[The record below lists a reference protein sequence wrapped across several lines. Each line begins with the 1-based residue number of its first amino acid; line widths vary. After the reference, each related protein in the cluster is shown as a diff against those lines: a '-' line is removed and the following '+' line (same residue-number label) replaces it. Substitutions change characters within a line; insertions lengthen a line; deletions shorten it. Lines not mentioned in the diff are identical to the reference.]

1 MGSLDEIIDDRLN
14 YKPRKKQTERTFE
27 QDMISHF
34 ERELSRETHPNKRE
48 ELQSM
53 LDDWKSFAGF

>member
-1 MGSLDEIIDDRLN
+1 MGSLQEETDRPK
-14 YKPRKKQTERTFE
+14 YRPRKKQTERTFE

-34 ERELSRETHPNKRE
+34 ERELSRESHPNRRE

-53 LDDWKSFAGF
+53 LDEWQRFSG